1 MATLNIA
8 NANKQN
14 IEVVNI
20 STTPLINLGLY
31 PRGEKGISIKKVEQ
45 TKISTESSGT
55 NEITVTLDNGVE
67 HKFEVR
73 NGDKGAKG
81 DKGEK
86 GDQGEKGLQGDK
98 GDTGATGAKGDKGD
112 KGDNGIS
119 PSVKITKNGKV
130 TTITITDSTGP
141 HNAIIN
147 DGLDGKGA
155 GDMNKSVY
163 DKDNDGIVDNSKT
176 VNGHTVESNVPANAQ
191 FTDTIYDDSYI
202 KENIQTNATNIVNN
216 TKNIAK
222 KANSS
227 DVYTK
232 TEVDEKETLINN
244 AINQTKTDLQ
254 DNIDKKANTSDV
266 YNKTEIDQKESKLNA
281 SISDKVG
288 KSGDTMTDNLNFGN
302 NTGLTWKEPGYGDK
316 FAIKADFSGADDNN
330 KLKIQG
336 AVGGAGTDPSLIDL
350 IKIAGKTGATTFV
363 GSVASPNFI
372 GATNGY
378 TWDTETE
385 NTSDTW
391 LIVLNNSKI
400 QHRTVNSVIDS
411 CVKKDGNQTI
421 HGQLTVE
428 HLNAPDIYNGD
439 TITSAPNLCITSTGK
454 FRRTTNTSSK
464 RYKKDIKLVEDDI
477 LNPERLYNLDIKQFK
492 YKEEYQPN
500 KNDSRYGKDLIGF
513 IAEDV
518 EKVFPIAVD
527 YTEDDNG
534 NKIVDNWNERYII
547 PAMLKLIQN
556 QKKKIDELEDRIK
569 ILEER

>member
-1 MATLNIA
+1 M
-8 NANKQN
+8 
-14 IEVVNI
+14 
-20 STTPLINLGLY
+20 
-31 PRGEKGISIKKVEQ
+31 
-45 TKISTESSGT
+45 
-55 NEITVTLDNGVE
+55 
-67 HKFEVR
+67 
-73 NGDKGAKG
+73 
-81 DKGEK
+81 
-86 GDQGEKGLQGDK
+86 
-98 GDTGATGAKGDKGD
+98 
-112 KGDNGIS
+112 
-119 PSVKITKNGKV
+119 
-130 TTITITDSTGP
+130 
-141 HNAIIN
+141 
-147 DGLDGKGA
+147 
-155 GDMNKSVY
+155 
-163 DKDNDGIVDNSKT
+163 SK
-176 VNGHTVESNVPANAQ
+176 
-191 FTDTIYDDSYI
+191 FTDFLNLFKWDSSEESEEEFDI
-202 KENIQTNATNIVNN
+202 DKALNDNWDKIDMKMKDHINNINTNQTDLKTEL
-216 TKNIAK
+216 AK

-302 NTGLTWKEPGYGDK
+302 NTGLTWKEPGFGDK

-336 AVGGAGTDPSLIDL
+336 AVGGAGTDPNLIDL
-350 IKIAGKTGATTFV
+350 INISGKTGATTFI

-378 TWDTETE
+378 TWDIMTE
-385 NTSDTW
+385 NTKDTW

-411 CVKKDGNQTI
+411 CVKRDGNQEI
-421 HGQLTVE
+421 HGMLTVE
-428 HLNAPDIYNGD
+428 HLNAPDIYNSD
-439 TITSAPNLCITSTGK
+439 TVTGAPNLYITSTGK
-454 FRRTTNTSSK
+454 FRRTTNTSSV
-464 RYKKDIKLVEDDI
+464 RYKKDIENVKDEELI
-477 LNPERLYNLDIKQFK
+477 PERLYDLQVKQFK

-500 KNDSRYGKDLIGF
+500 KNDSRYEKNLIGF

-527 YTEDDNG
+527 YTEDENG

-547 PAMLKLIQN
+547 PPMLKLIQN
-556 QKKKIDELEDRIK
+556 LKKKIDELEDRIK